1 MPTEPAMRVAI
12 ADDSLL
18 FRAAAVRL
26 LEDAGF
32 DVVAES
38 GDGDDLLRKVRA
50 HRPDVAI
57 VDIRMPPGHGDE
69 GLRAARTIRAEH
81 PGVGVLVLSQHV
93 EAGQALELLAHGTE
107 GIGYL
112 LKDRVADIG
121 AFADA
126 VRRVARGGTAMDP
139 EVVKQL
145 LVRRTGPLDEL
156 TPREHEVLGLVAEG
170 RSNARIA
177 GDLVVSERAV
187 EKHVSSIFAKLRLPP
202 DAADH
207 RRVLAVL
214 AYLAATAE

>member
-32 DVVAES
+32 DVVAQS
-38 GDGDDLLRKVRA
+38 GDGDDLLRTVRA

-57 VDIRMPPGHGDE
+57 VDIRMPPRHADE
-69 GLRAARTIRAEH
+69 GLRAARAIRAEH
-81 PGVGVLVLSQHV
+81 PGVGVLMLSQHV

-112 LKDRVADIG
+112 LKDRVSDIG
-121 AFADA
+121 RFADA
-126 VRRVARGGTAMDP
+126 VRQVGEGGSVLDA
-139 EVVKQL
+139 EVVAPL
-145 LVRRTGPLDEL
+145 LGRRDRDPLGALAERDRDVLAQMATG
-156 TPREHEVLGLVAEG
+156 A
-170 RSNARIA
+170 SNRAIA
-177 GDLVVSERAV
+177 HRMFLSERAV
-187 EKHVSSIFAKLRLPP
+187 ERHITAIF
-202 DAADH
+202 DALGLCASRHAH

-214 AYLAATAE
+214 AYLQAT